1 MEKQNCI
8 LGKFMSRKWI
18 TPMKKNIEV
27 PASILK
33 ELKLKEGDIIEIQI
47 SKLYIEDSL
56 KKEIA

>member
-1 MEKQNCI
+1 MEKQNRI

-18 TPMKKNIEV
+18 TTMKKNIEV
-27 PASILK
+27 PSNILK
-33 ELKLKEGDIIEIQI
+33 ELKLKEGDVIEIQI

>member
-1 MEKQNCI
+1 MEKQNCV

-18 TPMKKNIEV
+18 TTMKKNIEV
-27 PASILK
+27 PSSILK